1 MNHFD
6 INKQPQINTGFKI
19 PDNYF
24 ENFSDNLML
33 RINEKDSKVISIK
46 RYQHWWSTA
55 AAIVVVSLGIF
66 SVYRISEN
74 RNEIDQNILENYIS
88 NDANIS
94 NEELIDLLDETDIQ
108 EMNVNSSILES
119 DIEDFLTQ
127 NSNLEQYLIN

>member
-6 INKQPQINTGFKI
+6 INKQPKINTGFNI

-24 ENFSDNLML
+24 ENFSDNLIL
-33 RINEKDSKVISIK
+33 RINEKDTKVIAI
-46 RYQHWWSTA
+46 RRHNRWWSTA

-66 SVYRISEN
+66 SVYRISEE
-74 RNEIDQNILENYIS
+74 RNEIDQNILENYIA

-94 NEELIDLLDETDIQ
+94 NEQLIDLLDETDIQ
-108 EMNVNSSILES
+108 EISVNSSISES

-127 NSNLEQYLIN
+127 NSNLEQHLIN